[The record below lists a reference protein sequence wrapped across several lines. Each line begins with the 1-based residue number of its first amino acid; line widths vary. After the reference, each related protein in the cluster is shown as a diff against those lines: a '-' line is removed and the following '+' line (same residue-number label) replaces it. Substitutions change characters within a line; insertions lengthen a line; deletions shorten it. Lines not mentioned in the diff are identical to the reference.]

1 MIKTKKRRFDKTK
14 FKTSQYQ
21 KFRFEGDVTDE
32 QLAFFNENGFIH
44 YENFFNPDEVQK
56 MLTSLDEVEAKWVA
70 EGVEKMNGVPI
81 IYGRDDQGNKIVHR
95 FAFTNLASPYINSII
110 TSDRVKSLIK
120 FLGRKGRI
128 GELEKDGA
136 VVNKYVNASGS
147 KMKQMGWHTDSPRE
161 LFYTQKLL
169 PMLNIG
175 FYMSDSR
182 AEQGGLRV
190 LPGTHSQNLVKLLF
204 KKPYYISNKPDKN
217 EVRVDARAG
226 DLTVHHGH
234 IWHRVATAPSAGQV
248 SKRIVM
254 YVPVICGKYQPKD
267 EDSKSPIY
275 FKLRGLAKK

>member
-1 MIKTKKRRFDKTK
+1 MIKAKKRKYNKIKYKTAN
-14 FKTSQYQ
+14 YH

-44 YENFFNPDEVQK
+44 YENFFSEAEVEK
-56 MLTSLDEVEAKWVA
+56 MLTSLDEVQEKWVA
-70 EGVEKMNGVPI
+70 DGVEKMNGVPI
-81 IYGRDDQGNKIVHR
+81 IYGQDDQGNKIVHR
-95 FAFTNLASPYINSII
+95 FAFTNLASPFINSIVTGSRI
-110 TSDRVKSLIK
+110 TSLIK

-136 VVNKYVNASGS
+136 VVNKYINANGS

-161 LFYTQKLL
+161 LFYSKKLL

-175 FYMSDSR
+175 MYMTDSR

-190 LPGTHSQNLVKLLF
+190 LPGTHNQNLMNMLF
-204 KKPYYISNKPDKN
+204 KKPYYISNKPDKK
-217 EVRVDARAG
+217 EIRIDAKAG

-248 SKRIVM
+248 SRRIVM
-254 YVPVICGKYQPKD
+254 YIPIICGKYQPKD

>member
-1 MIKTKKRRFDKTK
+1 MIKTKKRRFRKINYKTAN
-14 FKTSQYQ
+14 YH

-44 YENFFNPDEVQK
+44 YENFFSESEVEK
-56 MLTSLDEVEAKWVA
+56 MLSSLDEVQEKWVA
-70 EGVEKMNGVPI
+70 DGVEKMNGVPI
-81 IYGRDDQGNKIVHR
+81 IYGQDDQGNKIVHR
-95 FAFTNLASPYINSII
+95 FAFTNHASPYINSIVTGSRI
-110 TSDRVKSLIK
+110 TSLIK

-128 GELEKDGA
+128 GENEKDGA
-136 VVNKYVNASGS
+136 VVNKYINANGS
-147 KMKQMGWHTDSPRE
+147 KMKQMGWHTDSPRK

-175 FYMSDSR
+175 MYMTDSR

-190 LPGTHSQNLVKLLF
+190 LPGTHNQNLMKLLF

-217 EVRVDARAG
+217 EVRIDAKAG

-234 IWHRVATAPSAGQV
+234 IWHRVATAPNAGQV

-254 YVPVICGKYQPKD
+254 YIPIICGKYQPKD
-267 EDSKSPIY
+267 DDSKSPIY

>member
-1 MIKTKKRRFDKTK
+1 MIKTKKRRYDKKK
-14 FKTSQYQ
+14 FRTSQYQ
-21 KFRFEGDVTDE
+21 KFQFDGEVSDE

-44 YENFFNPDEVQK
+44 YENFFNAEQVEK
-56 MLTSLDEVEAKWVA
+56 MLTSLDEVQAKWVA

-110 TSDRVKSLIK
+110 TSPGVKSLVK
-120 FLGRKGRI
+120 FLGRKGRV

-161 LFYTQKLL
+161 FFYSKKLL

-175 FYMSDSR
+175 IYMSDSR
-182 AEQGGLRV
+182 AEQGGLRI
-190 LPGTHSQNLVKLLF
+190 LPGTHNQNLVKLLF

-217 EVRVDARAG
+217 EVRIDAKAG

-234 IWHRVATAPSAGQV
+234 IWHRVATAPNAGQV

-254 YVPVICGKYQPKD
+254 YIPVICGKYQPKD